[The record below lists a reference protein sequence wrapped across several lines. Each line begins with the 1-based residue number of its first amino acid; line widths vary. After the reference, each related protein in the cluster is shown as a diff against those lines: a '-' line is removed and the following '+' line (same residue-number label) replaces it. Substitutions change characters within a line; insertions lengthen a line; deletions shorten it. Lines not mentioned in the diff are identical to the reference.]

1 MLRSAS
7 KDAGSEQDEPLPD
20 NQTHRDA
27 DDIAKDPSTSNVNN
41 ESEGDDQDEVSS
53 TASINVVTI
62 DTLEDHLNRIVL
74 LEPDQHLKMVSEMFS
89 AYCSKL
95 EVTVPDD
102 FIEYSVRGMQQLNV
116 AGRTNFLYALA
127 KGLGTMR

>member
-1 MLRSAS
+1 M
-7 KDAGSEQDEPLPD
+7 
-20 NQTHRDA
+20 
-27 DDIAKDPSTSNVNN
+27 NN

-62 DTLEDHLNRIVL
+62 DTLEDHLKRIVL
-74 LEPDQHLKMVSEMFS
+74 LEPNQHLQMVSEIFS

-102 FIEYSVRGMQQLNV
+102 FIEYPVR
-116 AGRTNFLYALA
+116 AS
-127 KGLGTMR
+127 GLISSML

>member
-1 MLRSAS
+1 M
-7 KDAGSEQDEPLPD
+7 
-20 NQTHRDA
+20 
-27 DDIAKDPSTSNVNN
+27 NN

-62 DTLEDHLNRIVL
+62 DTEEDHLNRIVL